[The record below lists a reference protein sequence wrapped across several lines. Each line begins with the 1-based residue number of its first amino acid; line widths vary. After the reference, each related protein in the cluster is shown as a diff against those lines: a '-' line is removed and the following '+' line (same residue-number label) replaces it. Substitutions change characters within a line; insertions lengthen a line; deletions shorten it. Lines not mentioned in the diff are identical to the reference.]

1 MIFFQIYTTQTVL
14 QNQKQVEV
22 WKTIC

>member
-1 MIFFQIYTTQTVL
+1 MIFIQIYTTQTVL